1 MYSLK
6 TSSCRIA
13 LASLALS
20 TIALVGC
27 KDSTGVPSPTPVESR
42 PAGAAPAAPAGE
54 NFRSLTNEN
63 STTNPR
69 PQGEAPAAGGETPPA
84 GGAGSGSG
92 G

>member
-1 MYSLK
+1 MHSMK
-6 TSSCRIA
+6 TSYRIA

-20 TIALVGC
+20 TVALVGC

-42 PAGAAPAAPAGE
+42 PAGAAPADAAGS
-54 NFRSLTNEN
+54 NFRTLTDEN

-69 PQGEAPAAGGETPPA
+69 PQGNAPAAGGETPPS